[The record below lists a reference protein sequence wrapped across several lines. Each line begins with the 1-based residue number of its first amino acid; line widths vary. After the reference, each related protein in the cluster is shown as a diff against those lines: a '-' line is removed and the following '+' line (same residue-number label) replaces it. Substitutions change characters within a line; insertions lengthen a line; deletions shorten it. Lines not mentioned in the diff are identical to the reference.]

1 MTEEVTVNDI
11 AALLEVSRKSAI
23 QRMSRLVKKNQAIK
37 LNMPTVGN
45 PARFKLLVPK
55 ESLLHTQK
63 FAGPKMNREID
74 WKKFCSDP
82 FGMAKKGG
90 GGMKAMYSVYDRN
103 GDCFDFCD
111 DEETEHSLDYE
122 AEHDRLRVWQWSAER
137 QSCGE
142 NNQLIAE
149 FYQPR
154 RFVKD
159 FTL

>member
-1 MTEEVTVNDI
+1 MT
-11 AALLEVSRKSAI
+11 SRHYWRSVAESAI
-23 QRMSRLVKKNQAIK
+23 QRMARLVKRQHAIK

-82 FGMAKKGG
+82 FGLCKERGD
-90 GGMKAMYSVYDRN
+90 GMKAMYSVYDRT

-111 DEETEHSLDYE
+111 DEETEHSLDYD

-137 QSCGE
+137 QSRGE

-159 FTL
+159 FTN

>member
-1 MTEEVTVNDI
+1 
-11 AALLEVSRKSAI
+11 
-23 QRMSRLVKKNQAIK
+23 
-37 LNMPTVGN
+37 
-45 PARFKLLVPK
+45 
-55 ESLLHTQK
+55 
-63 FAGPKMNREID
+63 
-74 WKKFCSDP
+74 
-82 FGMAKKGG
+82 
-90 GGMKAMYSVYDRN
+90 MKAMYSVYDRN

-137 QSCGE
+137 QACGE

-154 RFVKD
+154 RFIKD